1 MMKKAFVLVL
11 LLVAAL
17 SVNAQTITPT
27 PEPDDD
33 EIIGIDTEALDF
45 VLEAAEGQEIDPPLT
60 LELPDDWLSANS
72 TVAIQDVFG
81 LQLVPFTVYAGPV
94 TGGEGFIIVLW
105 GYETAGTFNPLTQE
119 ANVSPYLDALRLL
132 RLAVI
137 GGDCV
142 PGVDV
147 QQIFTVGDVE
157 GIGANFSA
165 YRCETTLDTRGWFV
179 GLEVDGVN
187 MGVYIYTEPIGAMD
201 GIAPQELQAI
211 LDSAEFD
218 VDGLRLRLVERAEA
232 IREAIRLTGT
242 PPAPTV
248 TATPTP

>member
-1 MMKKAFVLVL
+1 MMKKAVVLVL
-11 LLVAAL
+11 LLVMAMGANAA
-17 SVNAQTITPT
+17 TITPT
-27 PEPDDD
+27 PEPDD
-33 EIIGIDTEALDF
+33 ETMGIDTQELDF
-45 VLEAAEGQEIDPPLT
+45 VLEAAEGQEIDPPIT

-105 GYETAGTFNPLTQE
+105 GYESTGTFNPITQE
-119 ANVSPYLDALRLL
+119 SNVSPYLDALRLF
-132 RLAVI
+132 RLAII

-147 QQIFTVGDVE
+147 QQEFSVGDEV

-165 YRCETTLDTRGWFV
+165 YRCEATLDTRGWFV

-187 MGVYIYTEPIGAMD
+187 MGIYVYTEPIDVMD

-218 VDGLRLRLVERAEA
+218 VDGLRVRLRERAEA
-232 IREAIRLTGT
+232 IRAEIELTGT

-248 TATPTP
+248 TATPAP